1 MSTKDF
7 TANVISA
14 SKVVPDGNFKDSKAS
29 GIWDINEAL
38 DLIKGGNWPN
48 AANVNPAA
56 FVDALFQTHLYE
68 GTGANQTITNNI
80 NLSGSGGLVWLKSR
94 NGSTAAFYNMYDTER
109 GTGANGGRL
118 FGGSASTNAASTQ
131 ADGLQSF
138 NSDGFTLGAN
148 LFENG
153 TNAGYG
159 TKYVSWT
166 FRQQPKFFD
175 VVKYEGTG
183 SARTVA
189 HSLNTTV
196 GMILIKNLDQTDNW
210 AVYHRANTAAPQ
222 TDYLILN
229 AASGTADSANWWN
242 DTAPTTSVF
251 TVGTDHS
258 VNASG
263 ENYVAYLFAHNN
275 DDGGFGEP
283 GDQDIIKCGSYT
295 GNGSSDG
302 PTIDLG
308 FEPQLV
314 LIRKSS
320 GSNWFMIDS
329 TTSANTPGLA
339 QEYTILD
346 SNAAESTYSPAFVG
360 FTSTG
365 FKIGYT
371 ASNLNVNNEDDIYM
385 AIRRGGMQTPTAAS
399 DVFSI
404 VQNTNTLEDDT
415 KVDFGIVP
423 DMHIASRT
431 TSDMA
436 HWITARLTNGRYMF
450 TNTDSVESSTLSSF
464 KEEQTTVEYTGQAA
478 NDSGTYIHHGFKRA
492 RGFFDIVPYTGTGS
506 AATVSHNLGVAPEM
520 IWCKSRETVSSSN
533 SWWVYHKNLPAP
545 NDDAFTVNS
554 IGDIATGNGNLLWNS
569 TAPTSTVFSLGTYNG
584 LNQSGK
590 TYISFLWATLAGV
603 SKVGNFSHTN
613 GSSTDVDC
621 GFSSGSSLVWVK
633 RIDDGVNNDSLFYVW
648 DSTRGIIA
656 GNDPYFTLNGD
667 ANVTNTDYID
677 PLNSGFQMA
686 SGFITGD
693 YIFYA
698 IAAIS

>member
-1 MSTKDF
+1 M
-7 TANVISA
+7 
-14 SKVVPDGNFKDSKAS
+14 
-29 GIWDINEAL
+29 L
-38 DLIKGGNWPN
+38 
-48 AANVNPAA
+48 
-56 FVDALFQTHLYE
+56 
-68 GTGANQTITNNI
+68 
-80 NLSGSGGLVWLKSR
+80 LSQR
-94 NGSTAAFYNMYDTER
+94 
-109 GTGANGGRL
+109 
-118 FGGSASTNAASTQ
+118 
-131 ADGLQSF
+131 
-138 NSDGFTLGAN
+138 
-148 LFENG
+148 
-153 TNAGYG
+153 
-159 TKYVSWT
+159 
-166 FRQQPKFFD
+166 
-175 VVKYEGTG
+175 
-183 SARTVA
+183 
-189 HSLNTTV
+189 
-196 GMILIKNLDQTDNW
+196 
-210 AVYHRANTAAPQ
+210 
-222 TDYLILN
+222 
-229 AASGTADSANWWN
+229 
-242 DTAPTTSVF
+242 
-251 TVGTDHS
+251 
-258 VNASG
+258 
-263 ENYVAYLFAHNN
+263 
-275 DDGGFGEP
+275 
-283 GDQDIIKCGSYT
+283 
-295 GNGSSDG
+295 
-302 PTIDLG
+302 
-308 FEPQLV
+308 
-314 LIRKSS
+314 
-320 GSNWFMIDS
+320 
-329 TTSANTPGLA
+329 
-339 QEYTILD
+339 
-346 SNAAESTYSPAFVG
+346 YSPAFVG

-371 ASNLNVNNEDDIYM
+371 ASHLNVNNEDDIYM

>member
-14 SKVVPDGNFKDSKAS
+14 TKVVPDGNFKDSKAS

-48 AANVNPAA
+48 VANINPAA
-56 FVDALFQTHLYE
+56 FVDGLFSTFLT
-68 GTGANQTITNNI
+68 TGADSTITVN
-80 NLSGSGGLVWLKSR
+80 SGIDLASKGGLVWQKTRSAS
-94 NGSTAAFYNMYDTER
+94 GYNILSDTER
-109 GTGANGGRL
+109 GPTKYLVSNTTDAEATANQL
-118 FGGSASTNAASTQ
+118 S
-131 ADGLQSF
+131 SF
-138 NSDGFTLGAN
+138 NSNGHTIGNASN
-148 LFENG
+148 LFTSG
-153 TNAGYG
+153 VTG
-159 TKYVSWT
+159 VSWT
-166 FRQQPKFFD
+166 FRKQPKFFD

-196 GMILIKNLDQTDNW
+196 GMIIIKNLDQTDNW

-229 AASGTADSANWWN
+229 TTAATADSADWWN

-275 DDGGFGEP
+275 NDGGFGEP
-283 GDQDIIKCGSYT
+283 GDQDIIKCGAFTSDS
-295 GNGSSDG
+295 NGIA
-302 PTIDLG
+302 TVDLG
-308 FEPQLV
+308 FEPQWV
-314 LIRKSS
+314 LFKGTHAGSS
-320 GSNWFMIDS
+320 WFIVDIMRGMVNGSNDAWLAANL
-329 TTSANTPGLA
+329 TNAEGTSNTVITP
-339 QEYTILD
+339 T
-346 SNAAESTYSPAFVG
+346 P
-360 FTSTG
+360 TG
-365 FKIGYT
+365 FVTDGTNIIDPSET
-371 ASNLNVNNEDDIYM
+371 FIYM

-404 VQNTNTLEDDT
+404 VQNTNTLVDDT

-436 HWITARLTNGRYMF
+436 HWITARLTGGRYMF

-464 KEEQTTVEYTGQAA
+464 NEEQTTVEYTGQAA

-621 GFSSGSSLVWVK
+621 GFNSGSSLVWVR
-633 RIDDGVNNDSLFYVW
+633 RIDDGVNNDALFYVW

-656 GNDPYFTLNGD
+656 GNDPYFTLNGS